1 MSGPSELDPNNRKY
15 ENFNSKCPILRIL
28 FPAFKH
34 EQECVTKDS
43 LRDACLEGNLS
54 HLPSWVRP
62 QAWKV
67 LLSYLPP
74 EKELWLT
81 TLTMRRNDYLQFLE
95 DFTLEPDEAKDRVIV
110 QVYLDLMRSTEKHPG
125 FLLRQTES
133 WSNYGLGNVEEH
145 PRHSLLRRLE
155 QINQRYKCATD
166 RFTLYENKAVSPV
179 SVTYRDYQWHSM
191 LRILYVYAML
201 NPSVG
206 YIQGMHEILLV
217 LLHVFFAGRDYPATN
232 IQPWESKVLGLGSTS
247 DTEADAFWCFSLL
260 MGMFREIFDFA
271 RQDTSSLH
279 EMRQLI
285 LLSNESRTL
294 PDNGMVQAL
303 HQLSVLLQ
311 CKNNELWSFL
321 HAHSLDPKLP
331 YYSFR
336 WMACFLAAD
345 LPANIVSELW
355 DVLLSETG
363 GTSAQILN
371 AHIEMLVCMCCAM
384 LLMARDELFSLDS
397 KISIQGERR
406 AGTPANDVFHLG
418 MRMLQSYSI
427 NTSRPIVSLAL
438 QMRQQWI
445 NEQLFNNSSTEPV
458 LRVSSDMR
466 PKLQDRLAATVQ
478 RGLNTPSRSVSW
490 DVGNIHKTGP
500 SIPSQMSEPQSL
512 FRTETPIT
520 HSEDSTG
527 PFVRHAL
534 LRRYTSVIQDS
545 NAVASIS
552 KASTNLA
559 AKALAWSTK
568 SNETQKTPPRNI
580 TVQTQHLSFQDAPPE
595 LPIPSM
601 VDSPTD
607 RDSYCG
613 SGAKDISLTNTPP
626 LKSQTHTLLY
636 TPPSADEDMSTS
648 FSLPSLQAAALH
660 KDTSVLSLSPSTEKH
675 DPTPLVRRDGGFVR
689 LLPGS
694 AHSRHTSSSSTR
706 SKSSLHSDLQTVAAL
721 RSGTTRRSKPLP
733 KPSLTPVEMTSAMSE
748 PTSANALAP
757 GNLDMLLENMRTNEW
772 IKER

>member
-1 MSGPSELDPNNRKY
+1 MLDPNNRKY
-15 ENFNSKCPILRIL
+15 ENFNSKCPLLRIL

-81 TLTMRRNDYLQFLE
+81 TSTMRRNDYLQFLE

-406 AGTPANDVFHLG
+406 PGTPANDVFHLG

-445 NEQLFNNSSTEPV
+445 NERLFNNSSTEPV
-458 LRVSSDMR
+458 SRVSSDMR

-568 SNETQKTPPRNI
+568 SNETQKTPRNI

-694 AHSRHTSSSSTR
+694 VHSRHTSSSSTR

>member
-1 MSGPSELDPNNRKY
+1 MLDPNNRKY
-15 ENFNSKCPILRIL
+15 ENFNSKCPLLRIL

-81 TLTMRRNDYLQFLE
+81 TSTMRRNDYLQFLE

-406 AGTPANDVFHLG
+406 PGTPANDVFHLG

-458 LRVSSDMR
+458 SRVSSDMR

-568 SNETQKTPPRNI
+568 SNETQKTPRNI

-694 AHSRHTSSSSTR
+694 VHSRHTSSSSTR

>member
-1 MSGPSELDPNNRKY
+1 MLDPNNRKY
-15 ENFNSKCPILRIL
+15 ENFSSKCPLLRIL

-34 EQECVTKDS
+34 EQERVTKDS

-133 WSNYGLGNVEEH
+133 WSNYGFGNVEEH

-311 CKNNELWSFL
+311 CNNNELWSFL

-363 GTSAQILN
+363 GTSAQIPN

-445 NEQLFNNSSTEPV
+445 NERLFNNSSTEPV

-490 DVGNIHKTGP
+490 DVGNIPKTGP
-500 SIPSQMSEPQSL
+500 PIPSQMSEPQSL

-534 LRRYTSVIQDS
+534 LRRYTSAIQDS

-568 SNETQKTPPRNI
+568 SSETQKTPPRNI
-580 TVQTQHLSFQDAPPE
+580 TVQTQYLSFQDAPPE

-648 FSLPSLQAAALH
+648 LSLPSLQAAALH

>member
-15 ENFNSKCPILRIL
+15 ENFNSKCPLLRIL

-81 TLTMRRNDYLQFLE
+81 TSTMRRNDYLQFLE

-321 HAHSLDPKLP
+321 YAHSLDPKLP

-363 GTSAQILN
+363 GTSAQIPN

-445 NEQLFNNSSTEPV
+445 NERLFNNSSTEPV

-490 DVGNIHKTGP
+490 DVGNIPKTEP
-500 SIPSQMSEPQSL
+500 PIPSQMSEPQSL

-520 HSEDSTG
+520 HSEDSAG

-534 LRRYTSVIQDS
+534 LRRYTSAIQDS
-545 NAVASIS
+545 NTVASIS

-613 SGAKDISLTNTPP
+613 SGAKEISLTSTPP

-648 FSLPSLQAAALH
+648 LSLPSLQAAALH

-694 AHSRHTSSSSTR
+694 AHFRHTSSSSTR

-733 KPSLTPVEMTSAMSE
+733 KPSLTPAEMTSAMSE